1 METPADVVKRYG
13 QSMGLGYHAYL
24 AAQMGSSDLP
34 VIILTLRQLG
44 MHKTADKYEEQWIKG
59 KLAYERKILNQE
71 A

>member
-13 QSMGLGYHAYL
+13 QGMGLGYHAYL

-34 VIILTLRQLG
+34 VIIQTLRQLG

>member
-1 METPADVVKRYG
+1 MKTAADVVKRYG
-13 QSMGLGYHAYL
+13 QNMGLGYHAYL

-34 VIILTLRQLG
+34 VFIMTLRQLE